1 MGIRGIMD
9 TKRSSQLDNSSAKRP
24 EGAGPGGRLAWPP
37 EEGGRNRLVERL
49 KREEPEALA
58 LVLEHF
64 KSGDKEAAELL
75 VRTFYPYA
83 ERLVIALEKRD
94 SQNKAQPQGGIAPA
108 LTSLGSKRSEF
119 LNDFFA
125 QLVSQAGEL
134 DLSQGIK
141 LYIYERCLESYA
153 ERSKQ
158 LPAPLKLAEG
168 GESKPEPKVKKAA
181 KAGTGGDLF
190 FDDELA
196 EEGESGELVIAPS
209 KGDDL
214 FLDDSSRSPKKKI
227 SGIPASRALPG
238 GGEPSLS
245 GEFEGINSK
254 LEEIAFPSSLHR
266 AIKAQVPPAAEA
278 ASGPEEGGEPQAP
291 MSKRAR
297 LLWQGLERLA
307 QTDTEAYWAVALR
320 YFAYSTFTDLSRNL
334 GLKSS
339 REVGLRLLEGLLKLG
354 REQSRG

>member
-49 KREEPEALA
+49 KREEPEVLA

-141 LYIYERCLESYA
+141 LYIYERKTS
-153 ERSKQ
+153 
-158 LPAPLKLAEG
+158 P
-168 GESKPEPKVKKAA
+168 
-181 KAGTGGDLF
+181 
-190 FDDELA
+190 ELA
-196 EEGESGELVIAPS
+196 AMFDVSPSTIRNWIAR
-209 KGDDL
+209 L
-214 FLDDSSRSPKKKI
+214 R
-227 SGIPASRALPG
+227 R
-238 GGEPSLS
+238 
-245 GEFEGINSK
+245 
-254 LEEIAFPSSLHR
+254 R
-266 AIKAQVPPAAEA
+266 AEA
-278 ASGPEEGGEPQAP
+278 AGTVVPKREPK
-291 MSKRAR
+291 SK
-297 LLWQGLERLA
+297 
-307 QTDTEAYWAVALR
+307 
-320 YFAYSTFTDLSRNL
+320 S
-334 GLKSS
+334 
-339 REVGLRLLEGLLKLG
+339 
-354 REQSRG
+354 